1 MTKRLYY
8 TDSYLREFSAT
19 VLHHLQ
25 IDKNPA
31 VILDQTAFYPESG
44 GQLCDTG
51 FLGEAQILKVMENDA
66 GDVLHILEREIP
78 VGQVIGRIDWDRRF
92 DHMQQHTA
100 QHILSQAF
108 LAVAQAQ
115 TLSFHMG
122 QESSTIDVDMAQPSA
137 TLIEEAQTCASSIV
151 FENRPVHILTAD
163 RESLTSL
170 GVRKESNRKGE
181 IRIVDVEGFDRSACG
196 GTHVRSTG
204 EIGLIFVTGFERYK
218 GGTRVEFVGGGR
230 ALKAL
235 RKDHELLKRIS
246 RIYSAA
252 PDNIPE
258 IAEKT
263 LQERMALAKENE
275 NLRDQLLDMEAE
287 KLLGSSARNRYAS
300 TIRAIYTG
308 RNLETLKVLARKLT
322 ARPGTL
328 AILALSDT
336 CQIVVARS
344 SDLPGNCNDAVKR
357 AAAQLGGKGGG
368 RPDLA
373 QAGGFGTDSLD
384 SWLQALESYFLA
396 M

>member
-1 MTKRLYY
+1 
-8 TDSYLREFSAT
+8 
-19 VLHHLQ
+19 
-25 IDKNPA
+25 
-31 VILDQTAFYPESG
+31 
-44 GQLCDTG
+44 
-51 FLGEAQILKVMENDA
+51 
-66 GDVLHILEREIP
+66 
-78 VGQVIGRIDWDRRF
+78 
-92 DHMQQHTA
+92 
-100 QHILSQAF
+100 
-108 LAVAQAQ
+108 
-115 TLSFHMG
+115 
-122 QESSTIDVDMAQPSA
+122 
-137 TLIEEAQTCASSIV
+137 
-151 FENRPVHILTAD
+151 
-163 RESLTSL
+163 
-170 GVRKESNRKGE
+170 
-181 IRIVDVEGFDRSACG
+181 
-196 GTHVRSTG
+196 
-204 EIGLIFVTGFERYK
+204 LIFVTGFERYK

-328 AILALSDT
+328 AILTLSDT